1 MIMWLPKGS
10 GGAKHSVSSPARAGL
25 IVGLVLSTAAMTP
38 SGASSAPAA
47 ALPDRADAAAAAPAS
62 DGRYTLSLKHK
73 AAIPAFA
80 RKYSLACSAC
90 HTTWPELNNFGQVFK
105 DNGYQLMNE
114 KDSPIQQSNSYWP
127 IAVRTT
133 PQWHM
138 ESTTNQPIDN
148 NPGGTPPGL
157 HAGTVTA
164 QGFDLSGVD
173 FLMMGTLYKNI
184 SFQLVTTLDPD
195 GSAGIEA
202 ANVRFDNINN
212 SPWFN
217 VKFGKFELDNMI
229 SEKRGEFLSNNGGLY
244 QNYHFNPV
252 NSSTPFGFGD
262 NQLGIELMGHNKNSY
277 TRYTLSLLSTT
288 DGEPGLP
295 PGSGKGVDVMFT
307 LSHAWAVQSLGLM
320 RVGIFGV
327 LGQQSTIDQ
336 TSNGEPIGGTG
347 SDNKPFSR
355 IGINANLTFGDLEVL
370 PYYMHG
376 VNNSAL
382 NTAGLTGP
390 QDATWNAAILEAHYV
405 VNPRLVFMGKW
416 QNIKVTNQ
424 FDPAAATSGAGN
436 QGNIDGLAL
445 GLRSYFFM
453 FSRDGLALHVEYAY
467 TNSVGIFPLSGDGLG
482 DPGTP
487 LPSPLTEA
495 TTVKS
500 SSLLIALDFAF

>member
-38 SGASSAPAA
+38 RGASSAPVAP
-47 ALPDRADAAAAAPAS
+47 LPDRADAAAAAPAR

-138 ESTTNQPIDN
+138 ETTTNQPIDN
-148 NPGGTPPGL
+148 VAGDPLAGQ
-157 HAGTVTA
+157 HAGTVTQ
-164 QGFDLSGVD
+164 QGFDLSGID

-202 ANVRFDNINN
+202 ANVRFDNISNN
-212 SPWFN
+212 SWFN
-217 VKFGKFELDNMI
+217 VKMGKFELDNMI
-229 SEKRGEFLSNNGGLY
+229 SEKRGEFLSNNGGMY
-244 QNYHFNPV
+244 QNYHYQPL
-252 NSSTPFGFGD
+252 SSTVAFGLGD
-262 NQLGIELMGHNKNSY
+262 NQLGLELMGHNKNSY
-277 TRYTLSLLSTT
+277 TRYTLALLSTT
-288 DGEPGLP
+288 DGTPGFP
-295 PGSGKGVDVMFT
+295 AGTGKGMDVMFT
-307 LSHAWAVQSLGLM
+307 LSQAWAVQSLGLM
-320 RVGIFGV
+320 RVGVFGV
-327 LGQQSTIDQ
+327 LGKSSTASP
-336 TSNGEPIGGTG
+336 TSGGEPIPGMANGDKSFTRFG
-347 SDNKPFSR
+347 V
-355 IGINANLTFGDLEVL
+355 NANLTFGDFEVL
-370 PYYMHG
+370 PYYMIASNDKALTDG
-376 VNNSAL
+376 TPTQNAKWNSAVV
-382 NTAGLTGP
+382 
-390 QDATWNAAILEAHYV
+390 EAHYV
-405 VNPRLVFMGKW
+405 VNPRLMFMGKW
-416 QNIKVTNQ
+416 QSVKMTDQ
-424 FDPAAATSGAGN
+424 YDPGTPST

-467 TNSVGIFPLSGDGLG
+467 TNSVGIFPLSEDGLG
-482 DPGTP
+482 DPGTS
-487 LPSPLTEA
+487 LPNPPLTEA